1 MLYGSYDSIRSISIK
16 DEELCW
22 SFTWVLVL
30 YNIARVLLHSNKLVF
45 TLMIYVIFGV
55 IVTYGKTIIISVAI
69 VVLTGLLLYFVK

>member
-22 SFTWVLVL
+22 RFTWVLVPN
-30 YNIARVLLHSNKLVF
+30 NIARVLLNSNKSVF